1 MISILQENKMKKIFT
16 LLLIMLT
23 SWLCFADGKTLYQ
36 GGVYGQSFEL
46 VEFTES
52 DTCRLLLFMSDN
64 KNTNKS
70 GVTFYDSSL
79 PTVYSIWS
87 KPFSNPSEYSK
98 AVKSSKEFLDVTM
111 NYVYLADIKD
121 ICDIAPC
128 CKNLNYKVI
137 DLENGKHIFIEYEC
151 SDLELFFEIA
161 RMYNFRGRD
170 YVMQKYLK

>member
-70 GVTFYDSSL
+70 GVTFHDSSL
-79 PTVYSIWS
+79 PTVYSIW
-87 KPFSNPSEYSK
+87 
-98 AVKSSKEFLDVTM
+98 
-111 NYVYLADIKD
+111 
-121 ICDIAPC
+121 
-128 CKNLNYKVI
+128 
-137 DLENGKHIFIEYEC
+137 
-151 SDLELFFEIA
+151 
-161 RMYNFRGRD
+161 
-170 YVMQKYLK
+170 